1 MDSSVFVQ
9 DWSELGPAQ
18 WSVSTAPT
26 AADPTLSPVLC
37 LLPSECPALLR
48 SHPGHL
54 FPSQPDLQTRSVRS
68 RRGSHFS
75 AHHPASSS
83 GGGAGG
89 RGAGGSRVLPAVVE
103 VQLLCTAAVL
113 VVSLPLRALARG
125 RLTPASRN
133 GQKGSMATLEEAG
146 GAQRTHHRPSG
157 AGQPPRG
164 RKLKEDTERSR
175 KKKKTGW
182 AGDQGGTGGALGEV
196 CLAGEVCVPARFHL
210 HLGINFDFEQVG
222 LGTP

>member
-1 MDSSVFVQ
+1 M
-9 DWSELGPAQ
+9 GPAQ

-175 KKKKTGW
+175 KKKKKNRVGW
-182 AGDQGGTGGALGEV
+182 GSGWHWGCFGRGLSSRRGLCTSTISPAPGD
-196 CLAGEVCVPARFHL
+196 
-210 HLGINFDFEQVG
+210 
-222 LGTP
+222 